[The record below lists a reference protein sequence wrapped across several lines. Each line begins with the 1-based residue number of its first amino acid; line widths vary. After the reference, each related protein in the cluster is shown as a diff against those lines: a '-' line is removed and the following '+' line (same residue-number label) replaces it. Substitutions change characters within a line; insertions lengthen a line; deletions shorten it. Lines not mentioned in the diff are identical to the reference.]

1 MSRLTATI
9 LLAILVGFAFFAW
22 HNQAPVT
29 VRLGRGS
36 VTEMPLAEVVLVA
49 MGTGALAVLLIF
61 FVREVRRAFSRFGE
75 SRARRRR
82 IRAEEYYH
90 RGVDAHLSG
99 RFDLAVDYLAE
110 AQRRDPGYLPPFYRL
125 GVLYRELGRPQEALA
140 IHLKARAHDPRNL
153 RTLMNL
159 AEDYEAMGRLPEA
172 VEVLREIVS
181 RDDGNR
187 TALRRL
193 RGVQEK
199 AQDWEG
205 AIGSCRRLLKL
216 AGKDRGEISALHGLI
231 YRHSLGFLEKDE
243 PGNAVRFLRVV
254 VREDPSFVPAL
265 LALGAAE
272 IARGRAKEGIE
283 VLRSGYLAT
292 RNPVLLEELEDQ
304 LIGQENPEELLA
316 LHRRFAGQFPGD
328 VILTLFYARACLRL
342 EMVDDA
348 SQALRRVES
357 SGYDSPL
364 LHALLAEA
372 GYRRERLRE
381 ACEEFR
387 LALEMSWSST
397 PTYRCTVCGHESEG
411 WEARCPSCCTWNTF
425 TIPTD
430 AEALSP
436 PSAPRYEGLA

>member
-36 VTEMPLAEVVLVA
+36 MTVMPLAEVVLVA

-61 FVREVRRAFSRFGE
+61 FVREMRRAVTGFGE

-82 IRAEEYYH
+82 VRAEEYYQ

-99 RFDLAVDYLAE
+99 RFELAVDYLTE
-110 AQRRDPGYLPPFYRL
+110 AQRRDPGYLPAFYRL
-125 GVLYRELGRPQEALA
+125 GVLYRELGRNQEALA
-140 IHLKARAHDPRNL
+140 IHLKARAQDPRNL

-159 AEDYEAMGRLPEA
+159 ADDYEAMGRHGEA
-172 VEVLREIVS
+172 IGILREIVAH
-181 RDDGNR
+181 DDGNR
-187 TALRRL
+187 SALRRL
-193 RGVQEK
+193 REVQEK

-205 AIGSCRRLLKL
+205 AIGSCRKLLKL
-216 AGKDRGEISALHGLI
+216 AGKDRSERATLHGLI
-231 YRHSLGFLEKDE
+231 YRHSLGFLEKGE

-254 VREDPSFVPAL
+254 VREDPSFVPAR

-272 IARGRAKEGIE
+272 IARGRWREGIE
-283 VLRSGYLAT
+283 VLRDGYLAT

-316 LHRRFAGQFPGD
+316 LHRRFADLFPGD

-357 SGYDSPL
+357 SGYDSSL

-372 GYRRERLRE
+372 GYRRQRLRD

-387 LALEMSWSST
+387 LALEMSWATT
-397 PTYRCTVCGHESEG
+397 PTYKCAVCGHEAEG
-411 WEARCPSCCTWNTF
+411 WEARCPACCAWNTF
-425 TIPTD
+425 IIPADSET
-430 AEALSP
+430 LTLP
-436 PSAPRYEGLA
+436 TAPRYEGIA